1 MNKDMCKANSM
12 RPKCARH
19 EAFHAQQAHM
29 QCRKRL
35 YVKIGCWKVEQATAL
50 FLQDCR
56 VDQAQAQT
64 AAVLRGLRVVVYDLV
79 VVLVE
84 SCRQVSL
91 SCCNTD
97 SIGDSLTQRTCV

>member
-1 MNKDMCKANSM
+1 MHSKLTCSAENFCT
-12 RPKCARH
+12 
-19 EAFHAQQAHM
+19 F
-29 QCRKRL
+29 
-35 YVKIGCWKVEQATAL
+35 KISCWKVEQATAL

-97 SIGDSLTQRTCV
+97 SIGDSLTQRTYVQTLTIRAGSDSQCWLLANLY